1 MYSYAAAARYVGAPE
16 STVRWWAKGRR
27 ADGYE
32 PVIAVDGGRLSFYD
46 LLELHAINQLRRV
59 HGVKLSSIREA
70 VRFARDRL
78 GLERPLLHEELSTV
92 GRQVF
97 IAYFGDLV
105 GLSIGGQV
113 AIRQIVQR
121 YVRRIDRGPR
131 GIPVRF
137 YPDFRGVELVEDQ
150 KPVSISPMV
159 AFGRPTLAGTS
170 VRTSVV
176 AARVDA
182 GEPMDAVAEEYAV
195 PLAVVE
201 SAVLYE
207 RAA

>member
-1 MYSYAAAARYVGAPE
+1 
-16 STVRWWAKGRR
+16 
-27 ADGYE
+27 
-32 PVIAVDGGRLSFYD
+32 
-46 LLELHAINQLRRV
+46 
-59 HGVKLSSIREA
+59 
-70 VRFARDRL
+70 
-78 GLERPLLHEELSTV
+78 
-92 GRQVF
+92 
-97 IAYFGDLV
+97 
-105 GLSIGGQV
+105 
-113 AIRQIVQR
+113 
-121 YVRRIDRGPR
+121 
-131 GIPVRF
+131 
-137 YPDFRGVELVEDQ
+137 
-150 KPVSISPMV
+150 MV